1 MNLPELGAFL
11 RTRRDRIR
19 PAEVGLPQGPR
30 RRVPGLRRE
39 EVAQL
44 AGLSADYYTELERG
58 SAKNGV
64 QPSAQTLAALARALR
79 LNGDERDHLFH
90 LAERPVPPS
99 VHGPSAHVQ
108 PALLG
113 LLDRL
118 SNTPARVITDLH
130 ETLVEN
136 DLALALFGNSPAHG
150 GPSASFVYRWFT
162 DPRAREIYPPEDH
175 PHHSRVFV
183 ADLQAAAARRGRDA
197 QATKM
202 VAAPPQPGVRGPLG
216 HPRRRGAPHGPQED
230 RPPSARRHRTR
241 LLQPPQRG
249 RTATPAV
256 VHRPALKS
264 GSRAAGTAL
273 CRGDPGAERPGGHG
287 TGEVVCGGIRI
298 AALTRAAGGERPGGR
313 SRTHRP
319 GSRRWR
325 VRPARLRP
333 ARRQRAE
340 ERVRSLIRRLHD
352 APPDRSGSL
361 GKATFRLSGTHRG
374 PLRPLAGS

>member
-19 PAEVGLPQGPR
+19 PDEVGLPQGPR

-64 QPSAQTLAALARALR
+64 QPSSQTLAALARALR

-99 VHGPSAHVQ
+99 AHGPSAHVQ

-118 SNTPARVITDLH
+118 SDTPARVITDLH

-136 DLALALFGNSPAHG
+136 DLARNLLGKSPAHR
-150 GPSASFVYRWFT
+150 GPAASFVYRWFT
-162 DPRAREIYPPEDH
+162 DPQARERYPSEDH

-197 QATKM
+197 EVTKM
-202 VAAPPQPGVRGPLG
+202 VAVLRRRSQEFTALWDTHDVAVRRMDHKKIVHPTLGIIELDCYNLLSEDGRQRLLWFTAPP
-216 HPRRRGAPHGPQED
+216 
-230 RPPSARRHRTR
+230 
-241 LLQPPQRG
+241 
-249 RTATPAV
+249 
-256 VHRPALKS
+256 
-264 GSRAAGTAL
+264 GS
-273 CRGDPGAERPGGHG
+273 PGAEQLELLSVLG
-287 TGEVVCGGIRI
+287 TQDLSVTEDTTRDRLP
-298 AALTRAAGGERPGGR
+298 AA
-313 SRTHRP
+313 
-319 GSRRWR
+319 
-325 VRPARLRP
+325 
-333 ARRQRAE
+333 
-340 ERVRSLIRRLHD
+340 
-352 APPDRSGSL
+352 
-361 GKATFRLSGTHRG
+361 
-374 PLRPLAGS
+374 

>member
-44 AGLSADYYTELERG
+44 AGVSADYYTELERG
-58 SAKNGV
+58 STKNRV
-64 QPSAQTLAALARALR
+64 QPSTQTLAALARALR

-136 DLALALFGNSPAHG
+136 DLALTLLGRSPAHR
-150 GPSASFVYRWFT
+150 GPAASFVYRWFT
-162 DPRAREIYPPEDH
+162 DPQAREIYPPEDH
-175 PHHSRVFV
+175 PQHSRVFV
-183 ADLQAAAARRGRDA
+183 ADLQAAAARRGWDA
-197 QATKM
+197 EVTKM
-202 VAAPPQPGVRGPLG
+202 VAVLRRRSPEFAALWDTHDVAVRRMDRKRIVHLMLGVIELDCHNLLSEDGRQRLLWFTAPP
-216 HPRRRGAPHGPQED
+216 
-230 RPPSARRHRTR
+230 
-241 LLQPPQRG
+241 
-249 RTATPAV
+249 
-256 VHRPALKS
+256 
-264 GSRAAGTAL
+264 GS
-273 CRGDPGAERPGGHG
+273 PGAEQLELLSVVG
-287 TGEVVCGGIRI
+287 TQELSVTEGM
-298 AALTRAAGGERPGGR
+298 TP
-313 SRTHRP
+313 
-319 GSRRWR
+319 
-325 VRPARLRP
+325 
-333 ARRQRAE
+333 E
-340 ERVRSLIRRLHD
+340 ERLS
-352 APPDRSGSL
+352 AARSGSQ
-361 GKATFRLSGTHRG
+361 R
-374 PLRPLAGS
+374 

>member
-19 PAEVGLPQGPR
+19 PAEVGLTQGPR

-58 SAKNGV
+58 GAKNGV

-90 LAERPVPPS
+90 LAERPIPPS
-99 VHGPSAHVQ
+99 AHGPSAHVQ

-136 DLALALFGNSPAHG
+136 DLALTLLGRSPAHR
-150 GPSASFVYRWFT
+150 GPAASLVYRWFT
-162 DPRAREIYPPEDH
+162 DPRAREIYPAEDH

-197 QATKM
+197 EVTKM
-202 VAAPPQPGVRGPLG
+202 VAVLRRRSEEFAALWDTHDVAVRRMDHKRIVHPMLGVIELDCHNLLSEDGRQRLLWFTAPP
-216 HPRRRGAPHGPQED
+216 
-230 RPPSARRHRTR
+230 
-241 LLQPPQRG
+241 
-249 RTATPAV
+249 
-256 VHRPALKS
+256 
-264 GSRAAGTAL
+264 GS
-273 CRGDPGAERPGGHG
+273 PGAEQLELLSVVG
-287 TGEVVCGGIRI
+287 TQELSATEGM
-298 AALTRAAGGERPGGR
+298 
-313 SRTHRP
+313 
-319 GSRRWR
+319 
-325 VRPARLRP
+325 
-333 ARRQRAE
+333 
-340 ERVRSLIRRLHD
+340 
-352 APPDRSGSL
+352 APE
-361 GKATFRLSGTHRG
+361 RLSATET
-374 PLRPLAGS
+374 GSQR

>member
-1 MNLPELGAFL
+1 MNLSALGAFL

-19 PAEVGLPQGPR
+19 PAEVGLPEGPR

-90 LAERPVPPS
+90 LAERPIPPS
-99 VHGPSAHVQ
+99 TQAASAHVQ

-136 DLALALFGNSPAHG
+136 DLARDLLGKSPAHR
-150 GPSASFVYRWFT
+150 GPTASFVYRWFT
-162 DPRAREIYPPEDH
+162 DPQARERYPSEDH

-183 ADLQAAAARRGRDA
+183 ADLQAAAARRGQDA
-197 QATKM
+197 EITRM
-202 VAAPPQPGVRGPLG
+202 VAVL
-216 HPRRRGAPHGPQED
+216 RRRSQEFAALWD
-230 RPPSARRHRTR
+230 THDVAVRRKDHKKIVHPTLGVIELDCYNLLSEDGRQR
-241 LLQPPQRG
+241 LLWF
-249 RTATPAV
+249 TAP
-256 VHRPALKS
+256 
-264 GSRAAGTAL
+264 
-273 CRGDPGAERPGGHG
+273 
-287 TGEVVCGGIRI
+287 
-298 AALTRAAGGERPGGR
+298 
-313 SRTHRP
+313 P
-319 GSRRWR
+319 GSRGAEQLELLS
-325 VRPARLRP
+325 VIGTQDLSATEGTAPEGLP
-333 ARRQRAE
+333 RR
-340 ERVRSLIRRLHD
+340 
-352 APPDRSGSL
+352 
-361 GKATFRLSGTHRG
+361 
-374 PLRPLAGS
+374 

>member
-19 PAEVGLPQGPR
+19 PAEVGLPTGPR

-64 QPSAQTLAALARALR
+64 QPSTQTLAALARALR

-99 VHGPSAHVQ
+99 AHGPSAHVQ

-136 DLALALFGNSPAHG
+136 DLALTLLGKSPAHR
-150 GPSASFVYRWFT
+150 GPEASFVYRWFT
-162 DPRAREIYPPEDH
+162 DPQAREIYPPEDH

-197 QATKM
+197 EVTKM
-202 VAAPPQPGVRGPLG
+202 VAVLRRRSQEFAALWDTHDVAVRRMDHKRIVHPLLGVIELDCYNLLSEDGRQRLLWFTAPP
-216 HPRRRGAPHGPQED
+216 
-230 RPPSARRHRTR
+230 
-241 LLQPPQRG
+241 
-249 RTATPAV
+249 
-256 VHRPALKS
+256 
-264 GSRAAGTAL
+264 GS
-273 CRGDPGAERPGGHG
+273 PGAEQLELLSVVG
-287 TGEVVCGGIRI
+287 TQELGVTQGMPPERWS
-298 AALTRAAGGERPGGR
+298 AA
-313 SRTHRP
+313 
-319 GSRRWR
+319 
-325 VRPARLRP
+325 
-333 ARRQRAE
+333 
-340 ERVRSLIRRLHD
+340 
-352 APPDRSGSL
+352 
-361 GKATFRLSGTHRG
+361 K
-374 PLRPLAGS
+374 

>member
-1 MNLPELGAFL
+1 VNLPELGAFL
-11 RTRRDRIR
+11 RTRRDRVR

-58 SAKNGV
+58 SAQNGV

-99 VHGPSAHVQ
+99 AHGPSAHVQ

-136 DLALALFGNSPAHG
+136 DLARNLLGTSPAHH
-150 GPSASFVYRWFT
+150 GPAASFVYRWFT
-162 DPRAREIYPPEDH
+162 DPHARERYPVEDH

-197 QATKM
+197 EVTKV
-202 VAAPPQPGVRGPLG
+202 VAVL
-216 HPRRRGAPHGPQED
+216 
-230 RPPSARRHRTR
+230 RHRSQEFAALWDTHDVAVRRMDHKKIVHPTLGIIELDCYNLLSEDGRQR
-241 LLQPPQRG
+241 LLWF
-249 RTATPAV
+249 TAP
-256 VHRPALKS
+256 
-264 GSRAAGTAL
+264 
-273 CRGDPGAERPGGHG
+273 
-287 TGEVVCGGIRI
+287 
-298 AALTRAAGGERPGGR
+298 
-313 SRTHRP
+313 P
-319 GSRRWR
+319 GSRG
-325 VRPARLRP
+325 
-333 ARRQRAE
+333 AE
-340 ERVRSLIRRLHD
+340 QLKLLSVIGTQDLSVTD
-352 APPDRSGSL
+352 GTAPEGLSAAESGSQ
-361 GKATFRLSGTHRG
+361 R
-374 PLRPLAGS
+374 

>member
-19 PAEVGLPQGPR
+19 PADVGLPHGPR

-58 SAKNGV
+58 GGRHGV

-90 LAERPVPPS
+90 LAERPIPRS
-99 VHGPSAHVQ
+99 THGPSAHVE

-136 DLALALFGNSPAHG
+136 DLARNLLGGSPAHR
-150 GPSASFVYRWFT
+150 GPTASFVYRWFT
-162 DPRAREIYPPEDH
+162 DPRTREIHPPEDH

-183 ADLQAAAARRGRDA
+183 TDLRAAAGRRGRDA
-197 QATKM
+197 EVAKM
-202 VAAPPQPGVRGPLG
+202 IAVL
-216 HPRRRGAPHGPQED
+216 RRRSQEFSTLWDTYDVAVRRMD
-230 RPPSARRHRTR
+230 RKKIIHPLLGVIELDCYNLLSEDGRQR
-241 LLQPPQRG
+241 LLWF
-249 RTATPAV
+249 TAP
-256 VHRPALKS
+256 
-264 GSRAAGTAL
+264 
-273 CRGDPGAERPGGHG
+273 
-287 TGEVVCGGIRI
+287 
-298 AALTRAAGGERPGGR
+298 
-313 SRTHRP
+313 P
-319 GSRRWR
+319 GSRGAEQLQLLS
-325 VRPARLRP
+325 VVGAQELSVTDGTAPEGLPA
-333 ARRQRAE
+333 AE
-340 ERVRSLIRRLHD
+340 
-352 APPDRSGSL
+352 SGSQ
-361 GKATFRLSGTHRG
+361 H
-374 PLRPLAGS
+374 

>member
-64 QPSAQTLAALARALR
+64 QPSTQTLAALARALR

-90 LAERPVPPS
+90 LAGRPVPPPA
-99 VHGPSAHVQ
+99 HGTSAHVQ

-136 DLALALFGNSPAHG
+136 DLALTLLGKSPAHR
-150 GPSASFVYRWFT
+150 GPAASFVYRWFT
-162 DPRAREIYPPEDH
+162 DPQAREMYPPEDH

-197 QATKM
+197 EVTKM
-202 VAAPPQPGVRGPLG
+202 VAVLRRRSQEFAALWDTHDVAVRRMDHKRIVHPMLGVIELDCHNLLSEDGRQRLLWFTAPP
-216 HPRRRGAPHGPQED
+216 
-230 RPPSARRHRTR
+230 
-241 LLQPPQRG
+241 
-249 RTATPAV
+249 
-256 VHRPALKS
+256 
-264 GSRAAGTAL
+264 GS
-273 CRGDPGAERPGGHG
+273 PGAEQLELLSVVG
-287 TGEVVCGGIRI
+287 TQELSLTEGTAPERLS
-298 AALTRAAGGERPGGR
+298 AAE
-313 SRTHRP
+313 
-319 GSRRWR
+319 
-325 VRPARLRP
+325 
-333 ARRQRAE
+333 
-340 ERVRSLIRRLHD
+340 
-352 APPDRSGSL
+352 SGSQ
-361 GKATFRLSGTHRG
+361 R
-374 PLRPLAGS
+374 